1 MDREARKEIAE
12 KLVKWYESKG
22 RQFPW
27 RKEGLQPYGI
37 LIAEMM
43 LQKTRA
49 EMVERV
55 YCDFLGKYP
64 NPQTLAA
71 TSVEEVARC
80 LKPLGL
86 YNRRAR
92 WMKVISETLVSKYQG
107 KLPKEKKDLMDLPGI
122 GAYIAH
128 AILCFAHNKPVPL
141 VDVNIARVLGRVAS
155 IQVSGD
161 LRRNR
166 KLHKVAAELVP
177 KKKFKEFNWALVDL
191 GALVCTSTNPKHH
204 DCPIASL
211 CKFVAREKFKNR
223 RKKFNS
229 VKKSLY

>member
-1 MDREARKEIAE
+1 VDREARKAIAE
-12 KLVKWYESKG
+12 KLVKWYEIKG
-22 RQFPW
+22 RQFSW
-27 RKEGLQPYGI
+27 RKEGLEPYHI

-55 YCDFLGKYP
+55 YRDFLGKYP
-64 NPQTLAA
+64 NPQTLAVA
-71 TSVEEVARC
+71 TVEEIASC

-92 WMKVISETLVSKYQG
+92 WMKVISETLVSRYQG

-122 GAYIAH
+122 GAYIVH
-128 AILCFAHNKPVPL
+128 AILCFAYDKPVPL
-141 VDVNIARVLGRVAS
+141 VDVNVARVLGRVAS
-155 IQVSGD
+155 IEVSGD

-191 GALVCTSTNPKHH
+191 GALVCTSKNPKHH
-204 DCPIASL
+204 DCPIASF
-211 CKFVAREKFKNR
+211 CKFAAMEKLKN
-223 RKKFNS
+223 KCEKI
-229 VKKSLY
+229 

>member
-1 MDREARKEIAE
+1 MDRETRKAIAE
-12 KLVKWYESKG
+12 KLVKWYEIKG

-27 RKEGLQPYGI
+27 RKEGLEPYDI

-55 YCDFLGKYP
+55 YRDFLGKYP
-64 NPQTLAA
+64 NPQTLSAA
-71 TSVEEVARC
+71 SVEEVAGY

-122 GAYIAH
+122 GAYILQ
-128 AILCFAHNKPVPL
+128 AILCFAYDKSVPL
-141 VDVNIARVLGRVAS
+141 VDVNVARVLGRVAS
-155 IQVSGD
+155 IEVRGD

-191 GALVCTSTNPKHH
+191 GALICTSTNPKHR
-204 DCPIASL
+204 DCPIVSF
-211 CKFVAREKFKNR
+211 CKFVAREKFKN
-223 RKKFNS
+223 KTWKN
-229 VKKSLY
+229 